1 MKSRVVKKQTDFPL
15 VICPCLLKFS
25 IRVILAREWIRKF
38 LAEKSCFVL
47 DTPESKDPESWLTPE
62 CSRMHIEPPSAA
74 WSFSL
79 FLSFLFFHPLNPVH
93 SLLLPHSVL
102 CRFYPEA
109 ELGSCY
115 NLTSTFLS
123 PVTAAFARMHT
134 GKAHVSFPPLLLFC
148 IRQFLL
154 IPRQSSRFFDQI
166 MRRKRRQK
174 KKWKKSNVQTNRWR
188 VSCVR
193 GWVTQRF
200 PKIKIAPCRL

>member
-15 VICPCLLKFS
+15 VICPCLPKFS

-38 LAEKSCFVL
+38 LAEKSCSVL

-62 CSRMHIEPPSAA
+62 CSHMHIEPPSAA
-74 WSFSL
+74 WLLSL
-79 FLSFLFFHPLNPVH
+79 SLSFLFFQPLNPVH

-154 IPRQSSRFFDQI
+154 ISRQSSPFFWSNNAA
-166 MRRKRRQK
+166 KTK
-174 KKWKKSNVQTNRWR
+174 TKNKWKKSNVQTNRWR
-188 VSCVR
+188 VSCVG
-193 GWVTQRF
+193 GWVT
-200 PKIKIAPCRL
+200 